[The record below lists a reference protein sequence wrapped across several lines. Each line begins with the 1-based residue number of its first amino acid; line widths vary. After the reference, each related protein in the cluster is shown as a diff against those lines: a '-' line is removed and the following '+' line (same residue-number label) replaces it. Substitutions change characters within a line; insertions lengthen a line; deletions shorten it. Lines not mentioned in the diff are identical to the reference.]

1 MTAPVVLIVMPL
13 AEQRGGAELA
23 LMHLI
28 QTDSSICWHIAFL
41 QDGPMVEQAR
51 QAGAGVSI
59 IEAGRVRQPHKF
71 AGTIFAIARLAK
83 RIQARAI
90 LAWMAKA
97 HLYCGPA
104 AKLAGIPA
112 VWFQHGLPR
121 QIIDSLAVRI
131 PAAGSLACSRF
142 VADEQQKMM
151 PHIPVRV
158 VHPPT
163 DLATFSSAALPSPQ
177 QCRQE
182 LALPPAGPLIGIF
195 GRLQRWKGF
204 HVLIAALPAIIAR
217 YPSATAAI
225 VGGAWHLEPE
235 YQSQLREQVN
245 GLNIA
250 GHVVFAGH
258 QQDVA
263 RWMQACDVLVHAS
276 DCEPFGMTVVEAMSL
291 GKPVVAGASGGP
303 QEIITDGVDGLLAPF
318 GDSQALAAAILRYLD
333 DGAFAEAVGNAARQ
347 RAEYFSAARFARNV
361 SDAMRQWMLPLPA
374 TKQWE
379 VPDTEIG

>member
-1 MTAPVVLIVMPL
+1 MTLPVVLIVMPL

-41 QDGPMVEQAR
+41 EDGPMVERAR
-51 QAGAGVSI
+51 QAGAGVSLI
-59 IEAGRVRQPHKF
+59 KAGRVRQPHKF

-104 AKLAGIPA
+104 AMLAGIPA

-131 PAAGSLACSRF
+131 PAAGSLACSKF

-163 DLATFSSAALPSPQ
+163 DLATFSPTALPSPQ
-177 QCRQE
+177 QCRRD
-182 LALPPAGPLIGIF
+182 LALGSAGPLIGIF

-204 HVLIAALPAIIAR
+204 HVLIAALPTVLAS

-225 VGGAWHLEPE
+225 VGGVWHLEPK
-235 YQSQLREQVN
+235 YKSQLGQQVD
-245 GLNIA
+245 GLNVA
-250 GHVVFAGH
+250 DHVIFAGH

-263 RWMQACDVLVHAS
+263 RWMQACDVIVHAS

-291 GKPVVAGASGGP
+291 GKPVVAGACGGP
-303 QEIITDGVDGLLAPF
+303 REVITDGVDGLLVPF
-318 GDSQALAAAILRYLD
+318 GDSQAMAAAILRYLN
-333 DGAFAEAVGNAARQ
+333 DGAFAAAIGNAARR
-347 RAEYFSAARFARNV
+347 RAEYFSAARFARNI

-374 TKQWE
+374 SKQPK
-379 VPDTEIG
+379 VPDMESA